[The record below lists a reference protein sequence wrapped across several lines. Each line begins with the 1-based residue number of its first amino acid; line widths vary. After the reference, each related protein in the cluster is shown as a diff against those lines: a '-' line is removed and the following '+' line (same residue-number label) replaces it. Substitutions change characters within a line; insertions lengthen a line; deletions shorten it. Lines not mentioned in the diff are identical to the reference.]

1 MAISLKQHKHTSA
14 RVRARLRRQ
23 ARGRKNLAGTAE
35 RPRLVITRSAKHISA
50 QVVDDSVG
58 KTLAYA
64 STMEGELSLVVKSPI
79 EAKLEDGQ
87 VVVTRPDDERA
98 SRSLHGL
105 SRTLIAN
112 LIIGVTEGYSKSLEV
127 VGTGYRVQSKGQG
140 VEFALGFSHSITV
153 DPPAGI
159 SFEVEGNNKLTVK
172 GIDKQAVGEVAANIR
187 KLRKP
192 EPYKGKGVRYAGEVV
207 RRKAGKSGK

>member
-1 MAISLKQHKHTSA
+1 MSRIGRLPISIPAGVDITVDGSA
-14 RVRARLRRQ
+14 VTVKGPKGQ
-23 ARGRKNLAGTAE
+23 LALTVA
-35 RPRLVITRSAKHISA
+35 
-50 QVVDDSVG
+50 
-58 KTLAYA
+58 
-64 STMEGELSLVVKSPI
+64 SPI
-79 EAKLEDGQ
+79 EVKLEDGQ

-105 SRTLIAN
+105 TRTLIAN
-112 LIIGVTEGYSKSLEV
+112 QIIGVTDGYKKGLEI
-127 VGTGYRVQSKGQG
+127 VGTGYRVAAKGESL
-140 VEFALGFSHSITV
+140 EFALGFSHSITI
-153 DPPAGI
+153 DPPKGI
-159 SFEVEGNNKLTVK
+159 SFTVEGNNKLTVS